1 MQRRLIAFM
10 VLIALLFGS
19 VAAPA
24 LAHSGSDASFHP
36 NEVIDVHDI
45 EVSDEAST
53 LKLDP
58 SGQEKGSPSSPAAH
72 HHCMCAAAIEDYTP
86 GAAMFP
92 VSQLFSSI
100 RIAVLTSTLS
110 APPTQPPS
118 A

>member
-1 MQRRLIAFM
+1 M

-19 VAAPA
+19 ALS

-53 LKLDP
+53 LKLAP
-58 SGQEKGSPSSPAAH
+58 SEQGKGNPSAPAAH
-72 HHCMCAAAIEDYTP
+72 HHCMCAASIEDYTP
-86 GAAMFP
+86 DAAMFS
-92 VSQLFSSI
+92 VSQLFSPI
-100 RIAVLTSTLS
+100 PAATLTSTLS
-110 APPTQPPS
+110 APATQPPS